1 MNIEKDKVSFKPLE
15 GDRFKFQCHKDVRCF
30 TKCCADLNLIL
41 TPYDVVRIKNRLDA
55 SSDDFLEKYTD
66 TTFDKHPRFPMITL
80 KMNQDENR
88 KCPFVNADGCTIYKD
103 RPGACRIYP
112 LGRAALKIDRD
123 KDAKEKYFFVH
134 EDHCLGFLEDREWT
148 LEEWLDSEGV
158 NEYNAMNDQWLEI
171 ITSSKILGPEKDIP
185 RKIQM
190 FFMASYN
197 LDRFRDFIYKSR
209 FFDLF
214 EVDPE
219 LNDRLATDDVA
230 LMQFSFDWLKF
241 SLFGEKTIRIRTQK
255 IPSPTY

>member
-1 MNIEKDKVSFKPLE
+1 MISLKPFK
-15 GDRFKFQCHKDVRCF
+15 GDRFRFQCHKDVQCF
-30 TKCCADLNLIL
+30 TKCCAHLNLIL
-41 TPYDVVRIKNRLDA
+41 TPYDIVRIKNRLDL

-88 KCPFVNADGCTIYKD
+88 KCPFVDADGCTIYED

-112 LGRAALKIDRD
+112 LGRAALKVDRD
-123 KDAKEKYFFVH
+123 MDTKEKYFFVH
-134 EDHCLGFLEDREWT
+134 EDHCLGFQENREWT
-148 LEEWLDSEGV
+148 IEEWLDNEGV

-171 ITSSKILGPEKDIP
+171 ITSSKALGPEKDIH
-185 RKIQM
+185 RKVQV

-197 LDRFRDFIYKSR
+197 LDRFRKFIYKSR

-214 EVDPE
+214 DIDPE
-219 LNDRLATDDVA
+219 LNERLAADDVT

-241 SLFGEKTIRIRTQK
+241 SLFGEKTIQVRSQTVPNYIN
-255 IPSPTY
+255 